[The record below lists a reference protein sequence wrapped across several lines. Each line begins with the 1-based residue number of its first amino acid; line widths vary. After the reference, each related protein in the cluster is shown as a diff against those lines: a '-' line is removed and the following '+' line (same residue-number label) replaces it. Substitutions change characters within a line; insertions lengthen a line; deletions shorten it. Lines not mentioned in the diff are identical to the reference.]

1 MTDEEKAAQLE
12 EDRLA
17 QEVAQKEFESGF
29 SDTPVELTEAE
40 KKISET
46 PVVTNETDE
55 SEDESSKEE
64 KPADEEKPAEE
75 KPAEVKPAAQLSNDQ
90 ILGLMDKAKSV
101 DEMRVLVQKLQ
112 DETRGRFGSLAD
124 QLKQIQAATAAGQS
138 VDVSD
143 EDFSDLIKLVPD
155 IAPAVIAG
163 LKKTVGKM
171 KGTATPA
178 PVETQEQFEERVK
191 PVAIK
196 IAREI
201 SAQERLLEKQESAK
215 AKVAEKHAKWGETV
229 KDTTFQTWL
238 QEQPHAY
245 VEKFNASW
253 EPSVVIDGLDKF
265 YEAQKAKDKPKEEVK
280 PAVKQNESRAQRL
293 KEATP
298 PKGGASVPLGKKTK
312 TPEEEFAEGYNS

>member
-1 MTDEEKAAQLE
+1 MTDEEKAAKADA
-12 EDRLA
+12 DRLA
-17 QEVAQKEFESGF
+17 QIVAEKEFESGF
-29 SDTPVELTEAE
+29 SDTLVELTEDE
-40 KKISET
+40 KKISNM
-46 PVVTNETDE
+46 PVELK
-55 SEDESSKEE
+55 EDEGETLVVEE
-64 KPADEEKPAEE
+64 KPVEEKPVEE
-75 KPAEVKPAAQLSNDQ
+75 KPVVPPPTLSNDQ

-143 EDFSDLIKLVPD
+143 EDFSDLMKLVPD

-171 KGTATPA
+171 KGTGATA
-178 PVETQEQFEERVK
+178 PVETQEQFEERVR

-201 SAQERLLEKQESAK
+201 SAQDRLTEKQENAK
-215 AKVAEKHAKWGETV
+215 AKVAEKFEDWHPKVNSAPF
-229 KDTTFQTWL
+229 KDWL
-238 QEQPHAY
+238 NEQSHAY
-245 VEKFNASW
+245 VEKFNSSW
-253 EPSVVIDGLDKF
+253 EPGVVIDGLERYHEF
-265 YEAQKAKDKPKEEVK
+265 EKAKLKPKEEVK
-280 PAVKQNESRAQRL
+280 PQVKLNESRAQRL

-298 PKGGASVPLGKKTK
+298 PKGGASVPLGKKTL
-312 TPEEEFAEGYNS
+312 TPEEEFELGFKS